1 MGEKTDLF
9 FGLVGR
15 SLVRHAIVG
24 VLTAGVGN
32 AVMLVGDVLDTMD
45 TMDTID
51 AMDAANATASDS
63 STSSS
68 GGSGVHFC
76 GSGGDDV
83 DGYKYDKQAG
93 VCDQSAVV
101 PLQTDLGA
109 GLSFQPRRL
118 LSWQNREW

>member
-9 FGLVGR
+9 LGLVGR

-32 AVMLVGDVLDTMD
+32 AVLLAGDVLDTMD

-51 AMDAANATASDS
+51 ALDSVSAVDATTSDS

-68 GGSGVHFC
+68 GGGGVHFC
-76 GSGGDDV
+76 GSSGDEV
-83 DGYKYDKQAG
+83 DGYKYDKQADVYHSSPDDYYHG
-93 VCDQSAVV
+93 RTENG
-101 PLQTDLGA
+101 QTYDDLKKDGKV
-109 GLSFQPRRL
+109 
-118 LSWQNREW
+118 

>member
-68 GGSGVHFC
+68 GGGGVHFC
-76 GSGGDDV
+76 GSSGDDV

-93 VCDQSAVV
+93 VYQSS
-101 PLQTDLGA
+101 PDDYYHGRTENGETYDDLKKA
-109 GLSFQPRRL
+109 GKV
-118 LSWQNREW
+118 